1 MICCNNGPVIVHPDY
16 IRCTCI
22 DHRLDRQCHARLQ
35 KDPLSLRCEVRD
47 LRIFMKVG
55 TNSMSNQLADNAIA
69 EFLGI
74 CLDCRGDVIQMIAC
88 FCKFNTFVKALF
100 CHIHQ
105 FLCFRGDVSYCP
117 GAGCVGMVSFI
128 NRSRVKADDI
138 AFL

>member
-1 MICCNNGPVIVHPDY
+1 MRGLLFKARTQGEDLRLALGDEDRILIVSGQGMICCNNGPVIVHPDY

-88 FCKFNTFVKALF
+88 FCNL
-100 CHIHQ
+100 IP
-105 FLCFRGDVSYCP
+105 S
-117 GAGCVGMVSFI
+117 
-128 NRSRVKADDI
+128 
-138 AFL
+138 